1 MRCAKLMTVAVLGMA
16 SLGTVAHA
24 TDAGP
29 ASSLAPSMP
38 VPTARLTPRDARTL
52 EAPASLVMAET
63 RQFAGAVPP
72 ESTSAPNADPVIG
85 QIHDALHVLGDGEQG
100 QEYDMIRWR
109 SDAIPVR
116 PGGG

>member
-1 MRCAKLMTVAVLGMA
+1 MRYAKLMTVAVLGMT
-16 SLGTVAHA
+16 SLGTLAHA
-24 TDAGP
+24 TGAGP
-29 ASSLAPSMP
+29 AGSVAPSMP
-38 VPTARLTPRDARTL
+38 VPADRHMARDARTL
-52 EAPASLVMAET
+52 EAPATLVMAET

-72 ESTSAPNADPVIG
+72 ESTSTPNADPVIG

-109 SDAIPVR
+109 SDAMPAR